1 MGMPEPTTP
10 LKPLWHRIAW
20 MALIWVA
27 SVAALG
33 VVAMLIRL
41 LMSAAGMRS

>member
-1 MGMPEPTTP
+1 MDHAP

-20 MALIWVA
+20 LALIWFL

-33 VVAMLIRL
+33 LVAGAIRWWL
-41 LMSAAGMRS
+41 NP